1 MTRPTFWFCILLSS
15 FAGCKKPAELRST
28 LQTEP
33 ISSSA
38 PKQESGP
45 KLDVCGL
52 LTKEEIEAIQGSPVT
67 DTKSSDATQEIFHVS
82 QCYYSAAESSKSVSL
97 ALTEANPSYKGKR
110 SPKDFWNE
118 TFGPY
123 NHQKK
128 EGDRSSANERT
139 NEANAKPDR
148 EKEEQ
153 AAPPQKIEGVG
164 DDAFWVGNRVGGALY
179 VLKNNAI
186 LRISVGG
193 ADNQETKINKS
204 KALAL
209 KALPRL

>member
-1 MTRPTFWFCILLSS
+1 MRWTLSLALFSSLLLTIPACKPRQASQSASDHQSLHQVTDVCALLS
-15 FAGCKKPAELRST
+15 R
-28 LQTEP
+28 Q
-33 ISSSA
+33 
-38 PKQESGP
+38 
-45 KLDVCGL
+45 
-52 LTKEEIEAIQGSPVT
+52 EIEAVQGSPIT
-67 DTKSSDATQEIFHVS
+67 GTKSSGESQEVFRLS

-123 NHQKK
+123 DHQGK
-128 EGDRSSANERT
+128 EADPSPNERR
-139 NEANAKPDR
+139 NEASAKLDG

-153 AAPPQKIEGVG
+153 AAPPRKIENVG

-193 ADNQETKINKS
+193 ADNQETKITKS
-204 KALAL
+204 KALVS